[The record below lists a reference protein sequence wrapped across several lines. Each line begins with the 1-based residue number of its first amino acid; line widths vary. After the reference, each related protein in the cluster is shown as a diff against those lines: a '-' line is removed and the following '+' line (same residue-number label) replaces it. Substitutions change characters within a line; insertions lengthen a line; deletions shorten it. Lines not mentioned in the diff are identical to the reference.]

1 MLALHR
7 AEIIVSI
14 FVITATLCLAP
25 SAMAHHSETYDTITR
40 IPPVMPP
47 QAQTS
52 GYCCMLYDIDSDG
65 VPKNVSAPYCS
76 QSYYAAPSETALK
89 KWRYAKKKK
98 DGSPVTS
105 TRITT
110 YMSFYLADW
119 QGNIIRDS
127 NGFPKD
133 LEKTENNYKPCDQF
147 IS

>member
-1 MLALHR
+1 MLKHLKLGLG
-7 AEIIVSI
+7 
-14 FVITATLCLAP
+14 ATLFASAGGLFIAP
-25 SAMAHHSETYDTITR
+25 NISAHHSETYDTLTR
-40 IPPVMPP
+40 VPPEMPW

-65 VPKNVSAPYCS
+65 VPQNVSAPYCS
-76 QSYYAAPSETALK
+76 QSYYEQPSVTALK
-89 KWRYAKKKK
+89 KWRYGTKKK

-127 NGFPKD
+127 NGFPRD
-133 LEKTENNYKPCDQF
+133 TENTENNFKPCHQF

>member
-1 MLALHR
+1 MLKPLRLGLRTTLFA
-7 AEIIVSI
+7 A
-14 FVITATLCLAP
+14 ATSLCIAP
-25 SAMAHHSETYDTITR
+25 NISAHHSETYNTITR
-40 IPPVMPP
+40 IPPAMPP

-52 GYCCMLYDIDSDG
+52 GYCCMLYDIDTDG
-65 VPKNVSAPYCS
+65 IPQNVSAPYCS
-76 QSYYAAPSETALK
+76 QSYYAAPSVTALK

-119 QGNIIRDS
+119 EGNIIRDS

-133 LEKTENNYKPCDQF
+133 LENTENNFKPCDQF